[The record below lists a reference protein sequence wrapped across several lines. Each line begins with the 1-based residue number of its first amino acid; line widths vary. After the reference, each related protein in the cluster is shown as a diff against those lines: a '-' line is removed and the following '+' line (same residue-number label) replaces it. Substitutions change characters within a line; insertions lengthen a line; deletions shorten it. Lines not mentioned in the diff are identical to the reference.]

1 MAARR
6 RKAKLKSPAK
16 RAQRNK
22 PARGMKSKKKQRV
35 AKRPAIS
42 KAKAA
47 ARKAAALAAKKA
59 KAAARKAEIAAAKKA
74 RALARKTAA
83 AAKRA
88 KAVARKVAAAEK
100 RAQAAARKAAA
111 AAAKKARAAAKKAR
125 AQAKRAQLAAKKAA
139 AAAAK
144 KAARE
149 AEQAAKALARATRI
163 GEEISKA
170 VGRAARRLR
179 RKAKQAA
186 EAAPEVFATPAP
198 TAINAGVNIRGHLGP
213 RYAEILTDE
222 AQAFLAELHRNFE
235 ARRRELLLERVEKQ
249 RRYDEGALPDFLP
262 DTASVRET
270 EWKVAPIPGDLMN
283 RRVEIT
289 GPVDRKMII
298 NAVNSGATHYMADF
312 EDANSP
318 TWANNLEGQI
328 NLYDYWRGQIA
339 FTDPTNK
346 KRYEVGDNPAVLIVR
361 PRGWHLDE
369 VHVEIDG
376 EPISASLF
384 DFGLYFFHNA
394 QKTTSAGSGP
404 YFYLPKLES
413 HKEARLWND
422 VFLFAQKHISV
433 WPGTIKAT
441 VLVETL
447 PAAFEMDEILWEMRD
462 HIAGMNAGRWD
473 YIFSFIKTFA
483 KNPDYILPDRSQ
495 VVMGEAFL
503 GAYAALLVQ
512 TCHKRGAFAMGGM
525 AAQIPIK
532 NDPAANEAAFAK
544 VRADKEREVRDG
556 YDGTWVAH
564 PDLVP
569 VAKEVFD
576 RMMPEPN
583 QLERVRLHVRV
594 LPSDML
600 KIHEGT
606 KTDEGFRLNIR
617 VGVQYIE
624 AWLNG
629 RGAVPIYNM
638 MEDAATAEISRA
650 QIWQWL
656 KYGVELEGGI
666 KVTRTYFERAMHE
679 EMQRVRQE
687 VGVKNFNRGRFA
699 EAEKLFRQ
707 LSLSRDFVPFL
718 TIPAYKLIA

>member
-1 MAARR
+1 MVLKR
-6 RKAKLKSPAK
+6 RKTKTKSPAK
-16 RAQRNK
+16 RTQRKK
-22 PARGMKSKKKQRV
+22 PARATKLKKKQRV
-35 AKRPAIS
+35 AKKPALL

-47 ARKAAALAAKKA
+47 ARKAAAIAAKKA
-59 KAAARKAEIAAAKKA
+59 KAVARKAQIAAAKKA
-74 RALARKTAA
+74 RALAREVA
-83 AAKRA
+83 AAKKA
-88 KAVARKVAAAEK
+88 KALARRVAAAEK
-100 RAQAAARKAAA
+100 RAKAAARKAAA
-111 AAAKKARAAAKKAR
+111 AVAKKARAAAKKAR
-125 AQAKRAQLAAKKAA
+125 AEAKRAQAAAKKAA

-149 AEQAAKALARATRI
+149 AERTAKALARATRI
-163 GEEISKA
+163 GEEISRS
-170 VGRAARRLR
+170 VGKAARRLR
-179 RKAKQAA
+179 RKAT
-186 EAAPEVFATPAP
+186 EAASAAPDVFATPGP
-198 TAINAGVNIRGHLGP
+198 TAINAGVSIRGHLGP
-213 RYAEILTDE
+213 RYAEILSDE
-222 AQAFLAELHRNFE
+222 AQAFLAELHRKFE
-235 ARRRELLLERVEKQ
+235 PRRRELLLERVEKQ
-249 RRYDEGALPDFLP
+249 RRYDDGALPDFLP
-262 DTASVRET
+262 DTASVRDT
-270 EWKVAPIPGDLMN
+270 EWKVAPIPADLMN

-318 TWANNLEGQI
+318 TWANNVEGQI

-339 FTDPTNK
+339 FTDPNNK
-346 KRYEVGDNPAVLIVR
+346 KRYEVGENPAVLIVR

-394 QKTTSAGSGP
+394 LKTTGAGSGP

-441 VLVETL
+441 VLIETL

-483 KNPDYILPDRSQ
+483 KNPGYILPDRSQ

-532 NDPAANEAAFAK
+532 NDKAANDAAFAK
-544 VRADKEREVRDG
+544 VRADKEREIREG

-576 RMMPEPN
+576 RMMPEQN

-600 KIHEGT
+600 KIHDGT

-629 RGAVPIYNM
+629 RGAVPIYNL

-656 KYGVELEGGI
+656 KYGAELEGGI
-666 KVTRTYFERAMHE
+666 KVTRTYFEKAMHE
-679 EMQRVRQE
+679 EMQRVKQE
-687 VGVKNFNRGRFA
+687 VGAKNFSRGRFA